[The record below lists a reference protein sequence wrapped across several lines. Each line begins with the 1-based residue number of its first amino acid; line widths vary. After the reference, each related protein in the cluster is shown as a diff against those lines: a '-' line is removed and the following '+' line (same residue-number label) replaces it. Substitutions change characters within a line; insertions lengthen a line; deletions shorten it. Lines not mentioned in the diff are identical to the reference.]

1 LPINSALAGIK
12 HLNRL
17 DQVIARNEW
26 RCHSIHEGIMLDAD
40 GYVVEGTM
48 SNLFLVKNGKLM
60 TALLD
65 RAGVAGIMR
74 SVILEQARLRAID
87 LEIRRIRLNELITA
101 DEIFLTNSV
110 IGVWPVRQFE
120 TRRYQV
126 GPLALEI
133 QDWLVNADDRYPS

>member
-1 LPINSALAGIK
+1 
-12 HLNRL
+12 
-17 DQVIARNEW
+17 
-26 RCHSIHEGIMLDAD
+26 MLDAD